1 MTPSSDEIT
10 RLQVKRSKIKETIA
24 TVLDFPKKLSYDC
37 MLPLSK
43 MAFMPAK
50 MIHTNEFLV
59 LPEKQSIAAK
69 GDKIDEELS
78 LAEIRRIGKWH
89 SYSESAE
96 ILMDRVASIDRRI
109 DDLKTS
115 GDSRNARSEQKKL
128 PSKPVLSVQ
137 KIKVNQTD
145 IRKDLNTHE
154 SQGHIFEDG
163 EDTDNLRGSGGIE
176 GIYEIREFIDN
187 DGNETKHEIVNLH
200 EEMEQIEKKMGS
212 LDENKSSSARSP
224 STKGVDAIKSFV
236 DSLNRLPPNKGEE
249 HFEQNDHEFEDG
261 DRIKVNR
268 NSPSDILD
276 RLEDLENEEDEML
289 IESEAA
295 DRIRLQERESQ
306 QKALPQA
313 SAGGWQK
320 GFFSKASSHAPLQT
334 PIKSSLENS
343 IPKKNGKSVAFLDV
357 PTLPQTFVSDNTS
370 VPVIPTINS
379 KGTVSVSPVVKA
391 QATAQNSNYARTE
404 AKENGILKKNVP
416 ISKAFSGNVME
427 RFP

>member
-1 MTPSSDEIT
+1 MTSSSDEIT
-10 RLQVKRSKIKETIA
+10 RLKVERSKIKETIA
-24 TVLDFPKKLSYDC
+24 IVLDFPKKLSYDC

-96 ILMDRVASIDRRI
+96 ILMDRVASIDRRMNE
-109 DDLKTS
+109 LETPT
-115 GDSRNARSEQKKL
+115 GSRNAVSEQKKP
-128 PSKPVLSVQ
+128 PSQPALSVQ
-137 KIKVNQTD
+137 KTKVNQTD
-145 IRKDLNTHE
+145 IGKDLNAKKNQEHL
-154 SQGHIFEDG
+154 FEDS
-163 EDTDNLRGSGGIE
+163 ESTDDVRGSGGME

-200 EEMEQIEKKMGS
+200 EEMEQIEKKLGS
-212 LDENKSSSARSP
+212 LAENSSSSVP
-224 STKGVDAIKSFV
+224 SSSSKKVEEIKSFV
-236 DSLNRLPPNKGEE
+236 SSLNRLSPNKGEE
-249 HFEQNDHEFEDG
+249 HLDLNDHEFEDG
-261 DRIKVNR
+261 DRTTISR

-276 RLEDLENEEDEML
+276 RLGDLEIEEDEML

-295 DRIRLQERESQ
+295 DRIRQQEREFQ
-306 QKALPQA
+306 QKALPKA

-320 GFFSKASSHAPLQT
+320 GFFSKAPTHAPVQAST
-334 PIKSSLENS
+334 KSSLENTNL
-343 IPKKNGKSVAFLDV
+343 KKNVKSVAFSDV
-357 PTLPQTFVSDNTS
+357 PAHPQTLVSEDTS
-370 VPVIPTINS
+370 VPVIPTVNS
-379 KGTVSVSPVVKA
+379 KGIMSVSPEVKA
-391 QATAQNSNYARTE
+391 QTAAQNNNHAGTE
-404 AKENGILKKNVP
+404 KKESDIMKKNVP